1 MIPDQVYLPYF
12 FCSSIN
18 KGNNNL
24 EVFDTWPQSYFMKLF
39 QHLTSVPRW
48 SRSSASLEPC
58 GGNLNA
64 DMQHASCTTIF
75 KYDNIIISYHLMAA
89 AHDRAF
95 FFIFY
100 FIQPYGLDRGVMAI
114 ACHARS
120 VECLYRCMSIVLQG
134 LIYTEPDALEK
145 W

>member
-1 MIPDQVYLPYF
+1 M
-12 FCSSIN
+12 
-18 KGNNNL
+18 
-24 EVFDTWPQSYFMKLF
+24 TAKLF
-39 QHLTSVPRW
+39 HKTVPTLNL
-48 SRSSASLEPC
+48 SPETESASASLEPC

-89 AHDRAF
+89 AHDRAL

-114 ACHARS
+114 ACHAQS
-120 VECLYRCMSIVLQG
+120 VEYRSKSMVLQG

-145 W
+145 